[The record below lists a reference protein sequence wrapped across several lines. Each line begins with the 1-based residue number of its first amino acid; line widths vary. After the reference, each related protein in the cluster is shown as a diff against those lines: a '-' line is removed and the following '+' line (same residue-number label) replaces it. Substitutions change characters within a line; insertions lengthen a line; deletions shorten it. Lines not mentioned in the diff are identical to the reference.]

1 MLAWCRG
8 NWNVTVEPVEA
19 VVSFLNGQAVDVA
32 AAFVQVSTAVT
43 DVTAV
48 AKSTSRALVSPFL
61 SDVASVRILNVALLA
76 QVLSGGANE
85 VVSYLR
91 SWLLDKRRKLN
102 VVLLCKVISLR
113 WQFDLWYASW
123 NELGAASGDICR
135 DARR

>member
-1 MLAWCRG
+1 M
-8 NWNVTVEPVEA
+8 
-19 VVSFLNGQAVDVA
+19 SFLNGQAVDVA
-32 AAFVQVSTAVT
+32 AAFVQVSAAVT

-48 AKSTSRALVSPFL
+48 GKSTSRALVSPFL

-76 QVLSGGANE
+76 QVLSGGADE

-113 WQFDLWYASW
+113 WQFDLWDASW